1 MYTNKL
7 AVYLMTMDND
17 NHFCTSIVQI
27 KNSRKDLEVK
37 EQLLSSI
44 ADLKQDVTATHERTL
59 TSNNLIP
66 IKKRS
71 QNK

>member
-1 MYTNKL
+1 
-7 AVYLMTMDND
+7 MTMDND